1 MTRNGWIILCL
12 AYIVG
17 LLSTNLVTFPS
28 SGLTKEQL
36 LIFFLSLS
44 GITAVSAI
52 IALHKFG
59 KINYKLWIVAA
70 TVAILAV
77 VYFQLRIPQP
87 RSNDISYQVTASD

>member
-36 LIFFLSLS
+36 LIFFLGLS
-44 GITAVSAI
+44 GITAVSA

-70 TVAILAV
+70 IVAISAV
-77 VYFQLRIPQP
+77 
-87 RSNDISYQVTASD
+87 